1 MMQSIIPGRS
11 PAASDRYVRALL
23 AGALMLSLLV
33 AGVPSSYAQEGRHEA
48 IQSLLD
54 RRAKAV
60 RDHDR
65 AAFMATIGPE
75 GSEFYAAQGRWFD
88 NISEVPLASYELIA
102 DWDAYGDLVRGSDS
116 SRYGSD
122 VAIPRTIERYRIEGV
137 DEKPVN
143 QDLYLTFVQGPRGW
157 TIRSDDDLDRSGFM
171 TARSPWDFSPVTITR
186 KAGLMA
192 IAGQCSGCPQA
203 GGVLDVAHRALRAVD
218 RQWPEPWSRSIPIY
232 IPQGSEQ
239 LSRMIQ
245 ATYPVDNYVAFAF
258 WTGEEGQDPGSRI
271 IVNPSGFDP
280 SDGGRA
286 LSILTHEMFHVAS
299 LPSSGPF
306 VPNFL
311 EEGYAQ
317 LVQYD
322 SDDSVVAGADALAGD
337 HVPHNYEFF
346 VGDGDEVLRVYRSAL
361 SIAGF
366 IERRWGI
373 DSLRQIYVRLGKR
386 GVQPGTAMFHL
397 DDVLQRVVGV
407 DAARLESLWRDSIGR

>member
-1 MMQSIIPGRS
+1 MPSNVPGPYPVARERSI
-11 PAASDRYVRALL
+11 RALL
-23 AGALMLSLLV
+23 VGALMISLLV
-33 AGVPSSYAQEGRHEA
+33 TGAPSSDAQASRDDA

-60 RDHDR
+60 RDRDR
-65 AAFMATIGPE
+65 TAFMATVGPK
-75 GSEFYAAQGRWFD
+75 GSDFYAAQSRWFD
-88 NISEVPLASYELIA
+88 NIGDVPLASYELIA
-102 DWDAYGDLVRGSDS
+102 DWDAYGDLARRSDRG
-116 SRYGSD
+116 RYGSD
-122 VAIPRTIERYRIEGV
+122 VAIPRTIERYRIEGI

-143 QDLYLTFVQGPRGW
+143 QDLYLTFVEGSEGW
-157 TIRSDDDLDRSGFM
+157 TIRSDTDLDRSGFM
-171 TARSPWDFSPVTITR
+171 TARSPWDFSPVSITR

-192 IAGQCSGCPQA
+192 IAGRCPGCPQA
-203 GGVLDVAHRALRAVD
+203 GGVLDVAHQALRAVD
-218 RQWPEPWSRSIPIY
+218 RYWLEPWSRSVPIY

-322 SDDSVVAGADALAGD
+322 SDDSVIAGADALAGD
-337 HVPHNYEFF
+337 RIPDNYEFF
-346 VGDGDEVLRVYRSAL
+346 LGDGDDVLRVYRSAL
-361 SIAGF
+361 SLAGF
-366 IERRWGI
+366 IEERWGAA
-373 DSLRQIYVRLGKR
+373 SLRELYVRLGKR
-386 GVQPGTAMFHL
+386 GVQPGTARFHL
-397 DDVLQRVVGV
+397 DDVLERVLDV
-407 DAARLESLWRDSIGR
+407 DATRLESLWRDSIGR